1 MRTRVTYVM
10 NFNAIEPDD
19 VLVLDFLEELNLL
32 GYRLKGTRVFL
43 LDRDLTTGV
52 GARRGI

>member
-32 GYRLKGTRVFL
+32 GYRLKGT
-43 LDRDLTTGV
+43 
-52 GARRGI
+52 